1 MIKKALLSG
10 AAIIALTSYANAA
23 DIAPAPV
30 MDWTGFYLGV
40 NAGLAGGDFDYD
52 LNYDLDYFNA
62 DVNGENPQ
70 GEDISANIFGKGD
83 FSLDSSGLLAGG
95 QIGYNWQ
102 ADQFVFGAE
111 ADFQWTGLE
120 GDIDADIDVGASAD
134 LENFGNLFDGAVGA
148 NASAGSEVDW
158 FGTMRLRA
166 GWLITDQFLAYATG
180 GLAYGKV
187 KSSYSIG
194 FGGSGDLG
202 FDPIG
207 FSDSTSDNSW
217 GWTLGGGTEYRINEA
232 WSFKAEYLYVDL
244 GSQTLI
250 NNNPLTDLIGDDLPD
265 DIEISDR
272 LKISSDTA
280 FHTVKVGVNY
290 KFW

>member
-10 AAIIALTSYANAA
+10 AAFIALTSYANAA
-23 DIAPAPV
+23 DVAPAPV

-52 LNYDLDYFNA
+52 IDYDLDYFNEA
-62 DVNGENPQ
+62 IGDENQ
-70 GEDISANIFGKGD
+70 NEDISANIFGRGA
-83 FSLDSSGLLAGG
+83 FELDSSGLLAGG
-95 QIGYNWQ
+95 QLGYNWQ

-120 GDIDADIDVGASAD
+120 GDIDASLDIGGDVS
-134 LENFGNLFDGAVGA
+134 FDDIGVFNGGVGA

-158 FGTMRLRA
+158 FGTLRLRG
-166 GWLITDQFLAYATG
+166 GWLITDSFLAYVTG
-180 GLAYGKV
+180 GAAYGKV
-187 KSSYSIG
+187 KSGYSLS

-202 FDPIG
+202 FPGISL
-207 FSDSTSDNSW
+207 SDSTSENSW
-217 GWTLGGGTEYRINEA
+217 GWTLGGGAEYRINES

-244 GSQTLI
+244 GSQTLL
-250 NNNPLTDLIGDDLPD
+250 NNNPLTDLIGDDLPE

-272 LKISSDTA
+272 LKITSDTA

>member
-30 MDWTGFYLGV
+30 LDWTGFYVGV

-52 LNYDLDYFNA
+52 LNYDFLRDYDTLDSS
-62 DVNGENPQ
+62 
-70 GEDISANIFGKGD
+70 EDYSATGRGAFDLN
-83 FSLDSSGLLAGG
+83 SSGLLAGG
-95 QIGYNWQ
+95 QLGYNWQ
-102 ADQFVFGAE
+102 VEQFVFGGE

-120 GDIDADIDVGASAD
+120 G
-134 LENFGNLFDGAVGA
+134 NFDGNIDLSSSLDPSATAGL
-148 NASAGSEVDW
+148 NLSAGSEVDW
-158 FGTMRLRA
+158 YGTLRLRA
-166 GWLITDQFLAYATG
+166 GWLITDSFLAYATG
-180 GLAYGKV
+180 GAAYGKV
-187 KSSYSIG
+187 KSGYNLG
-194 FGGSGDLG
+194 LNAFGEG
-202 FDPIG
+202 IE

-217 GWTLGGGTEYRINEA
+217 GWTLGGGAEYRINES

-244 GSQTLI
+244 GSQTLL
-250 NNNPLTDLIGDDLPD
+250 NDSTSLGDLIPPIIDADYTD
-265 DIEISDR
+265 SDR

-280 FHTVKVGVNY
+280 FHTVRVGVNY

>member
-1 MIKKALLSG
+1 M
-10 AAIIALTSYANAA
+10 A
-23 DIAPAPV
+23 DHR
-30 MDWTGFYLGV
+30 
-40 NAGLAGGDFDYD
+40 
-52 LNYDLDYFNA
+52 
-62 DVNGENPQ
+62 
-70 GEDISANIFGKGD
+70 S
-83 FSLDSSGLLAGG
+83 
-95 QIGYNWQ
+95 
-102 ADQFVFGAE
+102 
-111 ADFQWTGLE
+111 
-120 GDIDADIDVGASAD
+120 
-134 LENFGNLFDGAVGA
+134 
-148 NASAGSEVDW
+148 
-158 FGTMRLRA
+158 
-166 GWLITDQFLAYATG
+166 FLAYATG
-180 GLAYGKV
+180 GAAYGKV

-194 FGGSGDLG
+194 CWRVRRRASS
-202 FDPIG
+202 IG

-217 GWTLGGGTEYRINEA
+217 GWTLGGGAEYRINEA

>member
-10 AAIIALTSYANAA
+10 AAFIALTSYANAA
-23 DIAPAPV
+23 DIAPEPV

-52 LNYDLDYFNA
+52 LDYDFLRDY
-62 DVNGENPQ
+62 DPQ
-70 GEDISANIFGKGD
+70 FSANEDYSAYGRGD

-120 GDIDADIDVGASAD
+120 GDLDGNIELGSSLDTPFDPLGAS
-134 LENFGNLFDGAVGA
+134 V
-148 NASAGSEVDW
+148 SAGSEVDW
-158 FGTMRLRA
+158 FGTLRLRA

-180 GLAYGKV
+180 GAAYGKV
-187 KSSYSIG
+187 KSSYSV
-194 FGGSGDLG
+194 SAYAGDLG
-202 FDPIG
+202 GIS
-207 FSDSTSDNSW
+207 FSDSTSETDW
-217 GWTLGGGTEYRINEA
+217 GWTLGAGAEYRINEA

-244 GSQTLI
+244 GSQTLL
-250 NNNPLTDLIGDDLPD
+250 NESSLLSGVIGSDCTVVDCYSD
-265 DIEISDR
+265 SDR

-280 FHTVKVGVNY
+280 FHTVRVGVNY